1 MLAYDYPLLGAFVT
15 MIWFFLWVIWIW
27 LLIKTIADIFRSDD
41 LRGLSKA
48 LWLIFVIVL
57 PYLGVLVYVIARG
70 DGMGRRDLARA
81 QAQEDAFR
89 SYVQTVGAG
98 AGSSGTADELVKL
111 ADLKDRGVITDA
123 ELQQQ
128 KARLLG

>member
-98 AGSSGTADELVKL
+98 AGGGTADELVKL

-123 ELQQQ
+123 EFQQQ